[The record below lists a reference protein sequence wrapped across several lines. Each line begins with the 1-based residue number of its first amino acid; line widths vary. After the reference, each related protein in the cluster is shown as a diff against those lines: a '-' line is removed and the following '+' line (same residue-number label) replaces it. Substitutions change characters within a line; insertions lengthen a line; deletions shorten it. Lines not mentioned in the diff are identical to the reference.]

1 MKNTIEILK
10 KYALVILAILICGFS
25 MFQKCDSKPETPQ
38 PAMIDQRNINK
49 SKEDSL
55 NSVRANILLNQ
66 KDSTIKVLNS
76 KLAKEKANTATQKAE
91 ANKQHI
97 LNDTLQSRFEIEK
110 NLSTCEALVRGLK
123 VETIEKDSVIESL
136 DSEIDNYSC
145 EVEELEGKVEIQKG
159 VIESKQELIA
169 CKDSTII
176 FYKVQK
182 QKTDFWNNVKIKVAG
197 VIIFI
202 ETIGLLLNSTLTD

>member
-1 MKNTIEILK
+1 MKNSNCLFKIIVMFL
-10 KYALVILAILICGFS
+10 ALIIYSVIV
-25 MFQKCDSKPETPQ
+25 FQCDFKQETPQ
-38 PAMIDQRNINK
+38 PATIDQRNINK

-55 NSVRANILLNQ
+55 KTVRANILLNQ
-66 KDSTIKVLNS
+66 KDSTIKLLNS
-76 KLAKEKANTATQKAE
+76 KLAKEKANTGTQKAE
-91 ANKQHI
+91 VWKQHSI
-97 LNDTLQSRFEIEK
+97 NDSLQTKYQKEK
-110 NLSTCEALVRGLK
+110 NLSTCEDLVRGLK
-123 VETIEKDSVIESL
+123 LETVEKDSVIESL

-145 EVEELEGKVEIQKG
+145 EVEELEGKVEIQKA

-169 CKDSTII
+169 CKDSTIT

-202 ETIGLLLNSTLTD
+202 ETIVLLLK

>member
-1 MKNTIEILK
+1 MFL
-10 KYALVILAILICGFS
+10 ALIIYSVIV
-25 MFQKCDSKPETPQ
+25 FQCDFKQETPQ
-38 PAMIDQRNINK
+38 PATIDQRNINK
-49 SKEDSL
+49 SKVDSL
-55 NSVRANILLNQ
+55 KTVRVNILLNQ
-66 KDSTIKVLNS
+66 KDSTIKLLNS

-91 ANKQHI
+91 AWKQHSI
-97 LNDTLQSRFEIEK
+97 NDSLQTKYQKEK
-110 NLSTCEALVRGLK
+110 NLSTCEDLVRGLK
-123 VETIEKDSVIESL
+123 LETVEKDSVIESL

-145 EVEELEGKVEIQKG
+145 EVEELEGKVEIQEA

-169 CKDSTII
+169 CKDSTIT

-202 ETIGLLLNSTLTD
+202 ETIVLLLK

>member
-38 PAMIDQRNINK
+38 PATINQRNINK
-49 SKEDSL
+49 SKKDSL

-66 KDSTIKVLNS
+66 KDSIISILNS
-76 KLAKEKANTATQKAE
+76 KLTKEKANTATQKAE
-91 ANKQHI
+91 AWKQHSI
-97 LNDTLQSRFEIEK
+97 NDSLQTKYQKEK
-110 NLSTCEALVRGLK
+110 NLSTCEDLVRGLK
-123 VETIEKDSVIESL
+123 LEIVEKDSVIESL

-169 CKDSTII
+169 CKDSTIT
-176 FYKVQK
+176 FYKTQK
-182 QKTDFWNNVKIKVAG
+182 QKTDFWNNVKIKVG
-197 VIIFI
+197 GIIIFI
-202 ETIGLLLNSTLTD
+202 ETIVLLLK

>member
-38 PAMIDQRNINK
+38 PATIDQRNINK

-55 NSVRANILLNQ
+55 NTVRANILLNQ
-66 KDSTIKVLNS
+66 KDSTIKLLNS
-76 KLAKEKANTATQKAE
+76 KLAKEKANTAIQKAE
-91 ANKQHI
+91 ASKQHI
-97 LNDTLQSRFEIEK
+97 LNDTLQFRFENEK
-110 NLSTCEALVRGLK
+110 NLSNCEDLVQGLK
-123 VETIEKDSVIESL
+123 LETVEKDSVIESL
-136 DSEIDNYSC
+136 DSEIENYSC
-145 EVEELEGKVEIQKG
+145 EVEELEGKVKIQNG

-169 CKDSTII
+169 CKDSSINY
-176 FYKVQK
+176 YKTQK
-182 QKTDFWNNVKIKVAG
+182 KKTDFWNDVKIKVAG

-202 ETIGLLLNSTLTD
+202 ETIVLILK